1 MTRVIKNK
9 VVVPRDYVS
18 IPLGSAHAK
27 LTRTSITKHD
37 IVYNSSDGEVIYPFD
52 WVYERE
58 FVYDAQNEHINV
70 VGNLTTDH
78 LDYDIEISIDNS
90 MYRKYRFFR
99 FIIRPNINV
108 TTNKV
113 LSLKLTLTITNP
125 QFQQNVNTSVLLNLN
140 GHTIN
145 QPYNIYC
152 SDGGY
157 AFLYDAQTHEIWN
170 DSKNGT
176 DTWAAAVAAEI
187 SEDEPSEAAEIR
199 PGIGGGGVVIKPD
212 LSVDVFEGAKIN
224 KAVVPQDYARLIH
237 TITGARII
245 SISNVTH
252 NLTTIDVSSLPNY
265 DMVGEIKC
273 EYSTGSEIKR
283 ISVVQGLTHYI
294 SSRFELS
301 SELVN
306 KYRLIRFIVKP
317 NINNISVS
325 LSLTTG
331 STELTPIY
339 FRVYCAID
347 GTLYGTYGTQ
357 NVVLI
362 ANILPNTS
370 ISSGQLV
377 NMGPKEYAFIFD
389 TKTKEFYNDTA
400 NGTGLWSD
408 IYKKMAEVSPL

>member
-18 IPLGSAHAK
+18 IPFGFAHAK

-37 IVYNSSDGEVIYPFD
+37 IVYNSSDGEVICPFD
-52 WVYERE
+52 RVYERE

-70 VGNLTTDH
+70 VGMLSADH
-78 LDYDIEISIDNS
+78 LDYDIEINISNSI
-90 MYRKYRFFR
+90 YRKYRFFR

-125 QFQQNVNTSVLLNLN
+125 QFQQNVNTSVGLNSN
-140 GHTIN
+140 IN
-145 QPYNIYC
+145 PPYIYW

-157 AFLYDAQTHEIWN
+157 AFLYDAQTNEIWN
-170 DSKNGT
+170 DTENGT

-199 PGIGGGGVVIKPD
+199 PGIGGGGIVINPD
-212 LSVDVFEGAKIN
+212 LTVTDLGGAKIN

-273 EYSTGSEIKR
+273 EYSTGSEIKK

-331 STELTPIY
+331 PTELTPIY

-347 GTLYGTYGTQ
+347 GTVYGTYGTQ

-370 ISSGQLV
+370 SSGQLV
-377 NMGPKEYAFIFD
+377 NMGSKTYAFIFD

-408 IYKKMAEVSPL
+408 IYKKMDEVSPL

>member
-9 VVVPRDYVS
+9 VVVPKDYVA
-18 IPLGSAHAK
+18 IPLGSAHEK

-37 IVYNSSDGEVIYPFD
+37 IVYDSSNGEVIYPFD
-52 WVYERE
+52 RVYERE
-58 FVYDAQNEHINV
+58 FLYNAQNEHIYI
-70 VGNLTTDH
+70 VGNVTGDY
-78 LDYDIEISIDNS
+78 LDYDIEINISNSIS
-90 MYRKYRFFR
+90 RKYRFFR

-108 TTNKV
+108 TSNRV
-113 LSLKLTLTITNP
+113 LSNLKLTLTITNP
-125 QFQQNVNTSVLLNLN
+125 QFQQNVNASVALN
-140 GHTIN
+140 GDVPLPPN
-145 QPYNIYC
+145 PPYIYW
-152 SDGGY
+152 SDSGY

-170 DSKNGT
+170 DTENGT
-176 DTWAAAVAAEI
+176 EYWGGLTAAEI

-199 PGIGGGGVVIKPD
+199 PGIGGGIVVKPD
-212 LSVDVFEGAKIN
+212 LSVVLEGAKIN

-294 SSRFELS
+294 SRRFELN

-331 STELTPIY
+331 PTELTPIY

-347 GTLYGTYGTQ
+347 GTLYGAQ
-357 NVVLI
+357 NVLI
-362 ANILPNTS
+362 VNILPNTFS
-370 ISSGQLV
+370 SSGQLV
-377 NMGPKEYAFIFD
+377 NMGSKEYAFIFD
-389 TKTKEFYNDTA
+389 TKTKEFYDDTA
-400 NGTGLWSD
+400 NGTGLWSN
-408 IYKKMAEVSPL
+408 IYTQMGEAILPR

>member
-37 IVYNSSDGEVIYPFD
+37 IVYDSSNGEVIYPFD
-52 WVYERE
+52 RVYERE
-58 FVYDAQNEHINV
+58 FVYNAQDEHINV
-70 VGNLTTDH
+70 GVGTLHADH
-78 LDYDIEISIDNS
+78 LDYDIEINISNSI
-90 MYRKYRFFR
+90 YRKYRFFR

-113 LSLKLTLTITNP
+113 LSLTLTLTITNP
-125 QFQQNVNTSVLLNLN
+125 QFQQNVNASVALN
-140 GHTIN
+140 GDVPLPLN
-145 QPYNIYC
+145 PPYIYW
-152 SDGGY
+152 SDSGY
-157 AFLYDAQTHEIWN
+157 VFLYDAKTHKIWN
-170 DSKNGT
+170 DSENGT
-176 DTWAAAVAAEI
+176 EYWGESTAAEI

-199 PGIGGGGVVIKPD
+199 PGIGGGVVKPD
-212 LSVDVFEGAKIN
+212 LTGVLGGAKIN
-224 KAVVPQDYARLIH
+224 KAVVPQDYARLIQ
-237 TITGARII
+237 TILGTRII

-252 NLTTIDVSSLPNY
+252 DLTTIAVSSLPNY

-273 EYSTGSEIKR
+273 EYSTGSEIKK
-283 ISVVQGLTHYI
+283 ISIAQGFTHFI
-294 SSRFELS
+294 SRRFELN

-331 STELTPIY
+331 PTELTPIY
-339 FRVYCAID
+339 FRVLCAID
-347 GTLYGTYGTQ
+347 GTLYGAQ
-357 NVVLI
+357 NVLI

-370 ISSGQLV
+370 SSGQLV
-377 NMGPKEYAFIFD
+377 NMGSKEYAFIFD

-400 NGTGLWSD
+400 NGTGLWSN
-408 IYKKMAEVSPL
+408 IYTQMGEAILPR